1 MAGFFVRGRDY
12 PMSDSA
18 RISSECIIDP
28 VETAGVLKY
37 EKGQDVSNFGKMHL
51 MVATCEVSVA
61 SYLSQEESSGV
72 CTF

>member
-18 RISSECIIDP
+18 LISSECIDP
-28 VETAGVLKY
+28 VETSGVLKY

-51 MVATCEVSVA
+51 MGATCEVSVA

-72 CTF
+72 CMF